1 MRYEFSSDTLDW
13 RQPSYV
19 FDALSWRS
27 QRQVKLRPFVTT
39 HARCTILRDLLIK
52 MEVKL
57 RVEFGVSGLRPK
69 AFGLRSAL
77 MGAPR
82 ISRLSLDFD
91 LGGWHQ

>member
-19 FDALSWRS
+19 FDVLSWRS
-27 QRQVKLRPFVTT
+27 QRQVRLRPFVTT

-57 RVEFGVSGLRPK
+57 RVEFGVHSTNRGEN
-69 AFGLRSAL
+69 S
-77 MGAPR
+77 
-82 ISRLSLDFD
+82 
-91 LGGWHQ
+91 

>member
-19 FDALSWRS
+19 FDVLSWRS

-39 HARCTILRDLLIK
+39 RARCTILRDLLIK

-57 RVEFGVSGLRPK
+57 RVEFGVHSTNRDENSRSVSAFLPSG
-69 AFGLRSAL
+69 S
-77 MGAPR
+77 
-82 ISRLSLDFD
+82 
-91 LGGWHQ
+91 